1 MRFADRTAGKGV
13 TDPSSRMAAM
23 NEIGP
28 VTPPDASI
36 PQVILYG
43 RQNCGL
49 CEEAHDILTQL
60 IAERAASGRV
70 VPELVERDISTN
82 DAWDRAYFATIPVVE
97 VNGRQLE
104 LATSATRLRALLAV
118 LDGPVPARS

>member
-1 MRFADRTAGKGV
+1 
-13 TDPSSRMAAM
+13 MAAM
-23 NEIGP
+23 NESGP
-28 VTPPDASI
+28 VTPPNASI
-36 PQVILYG
+36 PQVILYS

-49 CEEAHDILTQL
+49 CEEALDILTKL

-104 LATSATRLRALLAV
+104 LATSATRLRALLSS
-118 LDGPVPARS
+118 LDGPAPAHS